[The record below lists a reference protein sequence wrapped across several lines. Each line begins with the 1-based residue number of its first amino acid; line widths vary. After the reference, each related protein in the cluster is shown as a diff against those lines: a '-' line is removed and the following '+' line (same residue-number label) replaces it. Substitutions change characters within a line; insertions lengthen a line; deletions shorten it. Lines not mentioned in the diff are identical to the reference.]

1 MELLKFYDVW
11 TTLLRVSILLTWI
24 NLMTIS
30 SLDVNDMY

>member
-30 SLDVNDMY
+30 SLDVNDMH